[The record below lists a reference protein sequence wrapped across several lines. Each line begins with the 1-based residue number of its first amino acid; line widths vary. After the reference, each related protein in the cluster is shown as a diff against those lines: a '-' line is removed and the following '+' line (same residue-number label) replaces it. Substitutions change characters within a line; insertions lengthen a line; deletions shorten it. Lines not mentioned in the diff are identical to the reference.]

1 VLALALLSLQYERSP
16 GSHYDGAPFTQR
28 AAKPQGEGLR
38 SIFGGDTI
46 CQQDWLVQ
54 VPGEPQRIGTNDFQR
69 TAQASGVLHNLVGPR
84 RRGARRVRG
93 QRKHARCGFDRRLRL
108 DPVS

>member
-1 VLALALLSLQYERSP
+1 LLPDVANENSKNVLALALLSLQYERSP

-28 AAKPQGEGLR
+28 AAKPQGEWLR

-54 VPGEPQRIGTNDFQR
+54 VPGEALHIRTDDFQR
-69 TAQASGVLHNLVGPR
+69 AAQASSVLRNLVGPR
-84 RRGARRVRG
+84 RLGARRDRG
-93 QRKHARCGFDRRLRL
+93 LRRWAR
-108 DPVS
+108 